1 MEKSLAEIDAL
12 RVRLGISQVEMCRRA
27 DVSESTI
34 SRARASGREPS
45 ARIRRKLHSALDV
58 IADERRVVPLE
69 SASGFKCEEVER

>member
-34 SRARASGREPS
+34 SKARNSGREPS
-45 ARIRRKLHSALDV
+45 GRIRRKLHSALDA